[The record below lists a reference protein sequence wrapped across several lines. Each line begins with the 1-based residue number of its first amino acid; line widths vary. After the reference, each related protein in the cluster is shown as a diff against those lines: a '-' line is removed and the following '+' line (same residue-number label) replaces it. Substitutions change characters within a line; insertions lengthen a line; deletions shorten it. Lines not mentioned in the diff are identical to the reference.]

1 MSFLCSLVFKQCF
14 LEINWLSLRAL
25 ILLFSIFIEMN
36 PSKASRLTL
45 DNNSSSSTLES
56 NCMKNR
62 RNFQYFIMKLKF
74 RLANWNSDKIE
85 ESNDILMREIILY
98 GLCLFIICISMFIN
112 IKYFPEECK
121 QFFLLF
127 KVNI

>member
-56 NCMKNR
+56 NCMNNR
-62 RNFQYFIMKLKF
+62 RNFQSFLI
-74 RLANWNSDKIE
+74 NIE
-85 ESNDILMREIILY
+85 EHSSNLVFIYQSGSTCCRSNIILTFKKNSILKIHIRCDHFSPTY
-98 GLCLFIICISMFIN
+98 PFMFDG
-112 IKYFPEECK
+112 
-121 QFFLLF
+121 FF
-127 KVNI
+127 V